1 MNFFSILLLLLMI
14 SCTKE
19 EFNNQYNLPGSSE
32 TATSQEVQE
41 VLPEVVSTNNEGYLT
56 VSYGN
61 MVSLLIEGIK
71 EQHKEIEELKAAV
84 QQLINNS

>member
-1 MNFFSILLLLLMI
+1 MNGYTFTRTDTDNKNKKYAGVI
-14 SCTKE
+14 
-19 EFNNQYNLPGSSE
+19 
-32 TATSQEVQE
+32 AQEVQE